1 MTDSSRQSLKKFCHQ
16 LPKVEL
22 HTHLN
27 TSFSD
32 KTLQELVDRKAKLD
46 DNSEY
51 HSWKLTFVENDN
63 CPIDE
68 SFTIYSFLH
77 KIFNDEYAIYKLTY
91 DIIHEYAADNVK
103 YLELRSTPKDIPETG
118 LTWSLYVDT
127 MLRAVRDCQAEDI
140 DIVVRILISIDRR
153 KGVNVARQTVSLADR
168 YLHDSDGVVVG
179 IDFSGDPRVGDA
191 TDYIPVFQSA
201 HEKGLKLALHLAE
214 IPNFEETLN
223 VLKQCH
229 CDRIGHG
236 TCLNQ
241 PNPGDGRK
249 ELEEI
254 VLQKKIPIEACMTS
268 NVKTKTARDY
278 ESHHLDFWYKRNHPV
293 VLCTDGKGVYQT
305 TVSNEYVQAAEAFN
319 LSRQNLW
326 DLSFDSINHIFASD
340 NVKSMLRAKW
350 GEVKSKM
357 DISS

>member
-179 IDFSGDPRVGDA
+179 IDFSGDPR
-191 TDYIPVFQSA
+191 
-201 HEKGLKLALHLAE
+201 